1 MLLCSSVSD
10 LSLTFLSSVGTV
22 MKDLFPDCLFD
33 CDWMKQN
40 QILHLVF
47 FSFFLSAHKHKD
59 TWYGHFT
66 FSCERTDTDG
76 AAERQASVYITT
88 S

>member
-10 LSLTFLSSVGTV
+10 LSLTFLSSVRTV

-40 QILHLVF
+40 QILHLF
-47 FSFFLSAHKHKD
+47 FFFLSFFLLTSTKTPGTDISHFHVKEPTQMVLQSARRP
-59 TWYGHFT
+59 F
-66 FSCERTDTDG
+66 
-76 AAERQASVYITT
+76 I
-88 S
+88 